1 VSPILEVK
9 DVSLSFGGLR
19 VLSDVSFTVAPQS
32 LLAIIGPNGAGKTS
46 VFNCINGVY
55 KPSRGQITLD
65 GESIVGQR
73 PSRIAEQGIARTF
86 QNLALFVNLDIV
98 DNLMLGRHHLMRTGF
113 LTGALWVGRAKR
125 EEITNRVRCQELV
138 EVLGLG
144 PYVGRPVG
152 LLPYGVQK
160 RIEFGRALAM
170 EPKLLLLDEPVAG
183 MNSDETDEMAE
194 LIIRVRRELGI
205 TMIMVEHDM
214 QLVMGLVDDIVCLN
228 FGEVIAAGSPE
239 EVAANADVIAAY
251 LGAPAETP

>member
-1 VSPILEVK
+1 MSPILEVK

-32 LLAIIGPNGAGKTS
+32 LMAIIGPNGAGKTS

-55 KPSRGQITLD
+55 KPSRGQITLE
-65 GESIVGQR
+65 GESIIGQR

-125 EEITNRVRCQELV
+125 EEITNRIRCQELV
-138 EVLGLG
+138 DVLGLA

-160 RIEFGRALAM
+160 RIEFGRAVAM

-183 MNSDETDEMAE
+183 MNSDETAEMAE
-194 LIIRVRRELGI
+194 LITTVRRELGI
-205 TMIMVEHDM
+205 TMVMVEHDM

-239 EVAANADVIAAY
+239 EVAADPEVIAAY

>member
-1 VSPILEVK
+1 MTPILEVS
-9 DVSLSFGGLR
+9 DVSLSFGGLK
-19 VLSDVSFTVAPQS
+19 VLSDVSFEVAPRS

-55 KPSRGQITLD
+55 RPSNGTIALD
-65 GESIVGQR
+65 GETITGQR
-73 PSRIAEQGIARTF
+73 PAHIAERGVARTF
-86 QNLALFVNLDIV
+86 QNLALFVNLDLV
-98 DNLMLGRHHLMRTGF
+98 DNLMLGRHHLMRTGY
-113 LTGALWVGRAKR
+113 LTGSLWVGRAKR
-125 EEITNRVRCQELV
+125 EEISNRARCYELV
-138 EVLGLG
+138 ELLGLE

-183 MNSDETDEMAE
+183 MNADETADMAGLITTVRGE
-194 LIIRVRRELGI
+194 LDI

-228 FGEVIAAGSPE
+228 FGEVIAAGSPKD
-239 EVAANADVIAAY
+239 VAANPEVIAAY
-251 LGAPAETP
+251 LGTPADAP

>member
-1 VSPILEVK
+1 MSPILEVQ

-19 VLSDVSFTVAPQS
+19 VLSDVSFEVAPRS

-55 KPSRGQITLD
+55 RPSDGQIRLD
-65 GESIVGQR
+65 GESIIGQR
-73 PSRIAEQGIARTF
+73 PSQIAEQGIARTF

-98 DNLMLGRHHLMRTGF
+98 DNLMLGRHHLMQTGF
-113 LTGALWVGRAKR
+113 LAGSLWVGRAKR
-125 EEITNRVRCQELV
+125 EEVSHRARCHELV
-138 EVLGLG
+138 DLLELS

-170 EPKLLLLDEPVAG
+170 EPKVLLLDEPVAG
-183 MNSDETDEMAE
+183 MNSDETAEMAE
-194 LIIRVRRELGI
+194 LITTVRREVGI

-228 FGEVIAAGSPE
+228 FGEVIAAGSPKD
-239 EVAANADVIAAY
+239 VAANPEVIAAY
-251 LGAPAETP
+251 LGAPADAP

>member
-1 VSPILEVK
+1 VSPILEVE

-19 VLSDVSFTVAPQS
+19 VLSDVSFEVTPRS

-55 KPSRGQITLD
+55 RPSRGRIRLD
-65 GESIVGQR
+65 GESIIGQR
-73 PSRIAEQGIARTF
+73 PSRIAELGVARTF
-86 QNLALFVNLDIV
+86 QNLALFVNLDVV

-113 LTGALWVGRAKR
+113 LAGSLWVGLAKR
-125 EEITNRVRCQELV
+125 EEISNRARCHELV
-138 EVLGLG
+138 DLLDLG

-170 EPKLLLLDEPVAG
+170 EPKVLLLDEPVAG
-183 MNSDETDEMAE
+183 MNSEETAEMAE
-194 LIIRVRRELGI
+194 LITTVRREVGI

-228 FGEVIAAGSPE
+228 FGEVIAAGSPKD
-239 EVAANADVIAAY
+239 VAANPEVIAAY
-251 LGAPAETP
+251 LGTPADAP

>member
-1 VSPILEVK
+1 MSPILEIR
-9 DVSLSFGGLR
+9 DISLSFGGLN
-19 VLSDVSFTVAPQS
+19 VLSDVGFQVAPRS

-55 KPSRGQITLD
+55 KPSAGQILLD
-65 GESIVGQR
+65 GDSIIGQR

-98 DNLMLGRHHLMRTGF
+98 ENLMLGRHHMMQTGF
-113 LTGALWVGRAKR
+113 VAGALWFGRAKR
-125 EEITNRVRCQELV
+125 EEITHRARCHELV
-138 EVLGLG
+138 DLLDLG

-160 RIEFGRALAM
+160 RVEFGRALAM
-170 EPKLLLLDEPVAG
+170 EPKVLLLDEPVAG
-183 MNSDETDEMAE
+183 MNSDETAAMAE
-194 LIIRVRRELGI
+194 LITTVRREVGI

-228 FGEVIAAGSPE
+228 FGEVIATGSPE
-239 EVAANADVIAAY
+239 DVAADPQVIAAY
-251 LGAPAETP
+251 LGTPADAP